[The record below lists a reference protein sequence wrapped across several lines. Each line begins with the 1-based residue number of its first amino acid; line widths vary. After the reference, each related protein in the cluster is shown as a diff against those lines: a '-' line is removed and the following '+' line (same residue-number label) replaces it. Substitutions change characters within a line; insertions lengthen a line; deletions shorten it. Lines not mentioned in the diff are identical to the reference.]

1 MRRNERGAILGIV
14 LVLLVV
20 LLLAA
25 SLAVWG
31 LRSETAAAGSDRTAR
46 SLLDCAEIGLAW
58 GKAYFSSN
66 ADAYSNYFKSN
77 NLCVGAAGAF
87 TTPKGAPAFP
97 CPPFGNRN
105 GTSSNTA
112 YGGTPPTNYPGGFP
126 FTNTVTLGNQQY
138 EYTVGIYD
146 NADETAGQQDYSL
159 DEDNRAVVYS
169 RCFDP
174 TTKQTR
180 TVSALVEAIVPL
192 NSDYKGQA
200 GLGFRNT
207 GNAN

>member
-46 SLLDCAEIGLAW
+46 SLLDCAEVGLAW
-58 GKAYFSSN
+58 GKAYFSNN
-66 ADAYSNYFKSN
+66 ADTYNNYFKANSVCN
-77 NLCVGAAGAF
+77 F
-87 TTPKGAPAFP
+87 TTPKGAPGFP

-112 YGGTPPTNYPGGFP
+112 YGGTPPNNYPGGFP
-126 FTNTVTLGNQQY
+126 FTNTITLGNQQF

-146 NADETAGQQDYSL
+146 NADETPGPQLYDTDA
-159 DEDNRAVVYS
+159 DNRAVVYS
-169 RCFDP
+169 RCYDP

-180 TVSALVEAIVPL
+180 TVSALIEAVVPL

>member
-31 LRSETAAAGSDRTAR
+31 LRSETASAGSDRTAR
-46 SLLDCAEIGLAW
+46 ALLDCAEVGLAY
-58 GKAYFSSN
+58 GKQYFAAN
-66 ADAYSNYFKSN
+66 APYDPYFQAN
-77 NLCVGAAGAF
+77 NVCTF
-87 TTPKGAPAFP
+87 TTPKGAPGFP
-97 CPPFGNRN
+97 CPPFGQRN
-105 GTSSNTA
+105 GSASNGA
-112 YGGTPPTNYPGGFP
+112 FSGAPPNNYPAGFP
-126 FTNTVTLGNQQY
+126 YTNTLVIGNQTY
-138 EYTVGIYD
+138 EYTIGIYD
-146 NADETAGQQDYSL
+146 NADESTGQQRYDL
-159 DEDNRAVVYS
+159 DADNRAVVYS

-174 TTKQTR
+174 STKQTR
-180 TVSALVEAIVPL
+180 TVSALIEAFIPI